1 MKRNL
6 LHGLVAALLV
16 ATAQGQAA
24 EPTGTINHL
33 NWVEISRNQLSTQIM
48 FDFDKPLLFKK
59 RVDKEKHQLQ
69 FLFPGMNLKTF
80 NPDMVTNKLLQLK
93 AQGMISN
100 ITVSEKNTN
109 GPKIMLAIE
118 FAPFRSIEDRTT
130 KIAEKH
136 PNKLLI
142 KWSTLE
148 SPNRLIVDI
157 FLKEDLDKLTQKDAV
172 FLHASNDVT
181 QTDTKAMTNL
191 NPSLPIREMRIIIDA
206 GHGGTDTGA
215 KAWGLMEKEI
225 ALDIAKRV
233 YKKLK
238 DSGYQTSLTR
248 NRDIEISL
256 KDRAQLACQLGAKR
270 FISIHVNA
278 SADVKGHACGI
289 ETYYLNNT
297 EMMPAR
303 ERTGFLFVNLEKDV
317 RAVYQVA
324 KHLESTMQASQK
336 LAESIQKSLLTS
348 LNDNKF
354 KPVNRGVKPEK
365 FRTFLQSGVPA
376 ALVEVGFITN
386 KSEAELMA
394 KSSYRK
400 NLAEGIYRGICTS
413 LGQ

>member
-1 MKRNL
+1 MKYNL
-6 LHGLVAALLV
+6 LHGFVAALLV
-16 ATAQGQAA
+16 ATAHGQGVESGNA
-24 EPTGTINHL
+24 INRL
-33 NWVEISRNQLSTQIM
+33 NWVEVSRNQLSTQIM
-48 FDFDKPLLFKK
+48 FDFDKPLQFKK
-59 RVDKEKHQLQ
+59 RVDKAKHQLQ
-69 FLFPGMNLKTF
+69 FLFPGMNLRSF
-80 NPDMVTNKLLQLK
+80 NPNMVSTKLMQLK
-93 AQGMISN
+93 ALGMISN
-100 ITVSEKNTN
+100 VTVSEKNNN

-118 FAPFRSIEDRTT
+118 FSPYRTT
-130 KIAEKH
+130 TDKATNATATY

-148 SPNRLIVDI
+148 NPNRLIVDI
-157 FLKEDLDKLTQKDAV
+157 FLKEDLDKLTQRDAV
-172 FLHASNDVT
+172 FLHATNDVM
-181 QTDTKAMTNL
+181 QTDTNAMANL
-191 NPSLPIREMRIIIDA
+191 NPPVPIGEMRIVIDA
-206 GHGGTDTGA
+206 GHGGPETGA
-215 KAWGLMEKEI
+215 KAWGLVEKEI

-248 NRDIEISL
+248 NRDVKISL

-270 FISIHVNA
+270 FVSIHVNA
-278 SADVKGHACGI
+278 SADIKGHACGI

-324 KHLESTMQASQK
+324 RHLQATMQASQK
-336 LAESIQKSLLTS
+336 LAQSIQQNLLLT

-365 FRTFLQSGVPA
+365 FRTFLQSGIPA

-386 KSEAELMA
+386 KREAELLA
-394 KSSYRK
+394 TSSYRK
-400 NLAEGIYRGICTS
+400 NLAEGIYRGIRAS